1 MKGVHMAFLNLSQE
15 RVVVVF
21 CCCFDQIGI
30 IRTSHKARG

>member
-15 RVVVVF
+15 RVVVF